1 MMTDQTYAC
10 TKCGGTECETGSIRT
25 TGSGLSRFLNHQN
38 HKFGYVACAA
48 CGYTDLY
55 KVDGS
60 GKLGT
65 VFDVLT
71 N

>member
-1 MMTDQTYAC
+1 MTEQNYAC
-10 TKCGGTECETGSIRT
+10 AKCGSTECETGAIRT
-25 TGSGLSRFLNHQN
+25 TGSGFSRFLNLQN
-38 HKFGYVACAA
+38 HKFAFVACAA

-60 GKLGT
+60 GKFGT
-65 VFDVLT
+65 IADVLT